1 MQPIAQTF
9 FVAGHQARQLLSS
22 RRFWMVVVIA
32 LLPPFLAHLTVDP
45 ERPMHHFAPVAV
57 LLSLNILA
65 PLAGLLLGS
74 TVISEEVEAKT
85 LTYVFTRPIP
95 RVSLFLGRWLACTL
109 VVSAVLA
116 ISGAYVGWHADQ
128 FEPASFSKPSHGPL
142 PAGLA
147 MRFVGAMVLCG
158 ALYTTLA
165 AGLSTTWR
173 RPIVFGLG
181 YAFVWEM
188 VVANLPGSTQRL
200 SMQYYLRGLLIE
212 PSPDS
217 FERRLPP
224 FILQAEYLPPLDSLT
239 RLLGFMVFLL
249 IVGSFTVRRKQ
260 YLLSS

>member
-1 MQPIAQTF
+1 MQPISQTF
-9 FVAGHQARQLLSS
+9 FVAGHQVRQIVGS
-22 RRFWMVVVIA
+22 RRFWVVLAIA
-32 LLPPFLAHLTVDP
+32 LLPPFLGHLTVDP
-45 ERPMHHFAPVAV
+45 QYPMQHFAPVAV

-95 RVSLFLGRWLACTL
+95 RVSLFLGRWVACTL
-109 VVSAVLA
+109 VAGVVLGL
-116 ISGAYVGWHADQ
+116 SSAYVGWHASQ
-128 FEPASFSKPSHGPL
+128 YQPTGAPVPSDGPL
-142 PAGLA
+142 PAG
-147 MRFVGAMVLCG
+147 MVEQFVWASVLCG

-165 AGLSTTWR
+165 AGLSTMWR

-200 SMQYYLRGLLIE
+200 SMQFYLRSLMIHPE
-212 PSPDS
+212 PDA
-217 FERRLPP
+217 FDDRLPFFLLSP
-224 FILQAEYLPPLDSLT
+224 EYLPPMESAV
-239 RLLGFMVFLL
+239 RLIVFMVVLLL
-249 IVGSFTVRRKQ
+249 IGSFTVRRKQ